1 MRFARAFLI
10 FILLVALGV
19 VGRQLYLSQLP
30 KRIGVIYLDGVVDA
44 EKAKELI
51 SLLDEAVGR
60 KDIAGIVLRINSP
73 GGAVAPSQELYRYIL
88 DHRRE
93 KKMYASIGTLGASGA
108 YYVASACSRIYA
120 DGGSLV
126 GSIGVIFTTS
136 DIEELLK
143 KIGIKPIVIKS
154 GKFKDVGSPFRE
166 MTPEE
171 RQYLQNLVDEIHM
184 QFVRDV
190 ARARGIPEEKL
201 LAIADGRVFTGEK
214 AKELGLV
221 DGIAPMWQVV
231 NILSKDLGYKKPLSY
246 IELKKKKGFWE
257 NLRAQTLS
265 FIKELKTELLQ
276 GGVQ

>member
-1 MRFARAFLI
+1 M
-10 FILLVALGV
+10 ILGI
-19 VGRQLYLSQLP
+19 VGRQLYLAQLP
-30 KRIGVIYLDGVVDA
+30 KRIGVIYLNGVVDT
-44 EKAKELI
+44 EKAREI
-51 SLLDEAVGR
+51 MSLLDEAIDR

-73 GGAVAPSQELYRYIL
+73 GGAVAPSQELYNYIL
-88 DHRRE
+88 EHRKE
-93 KKMYASIGTLGASGA
+93 KKIYASIGTLGASGA
-108 YYVASACSRIYA
+108 YYVASACNRIYA

-143 KIGIKPIVIKS
+143 KIGIKPVVIKS
-154 GKFKDVGSPFRE
+154 GKFKDVGSPFRK

-171 RQYLQNLVDEIHM
+171 KQYLQNLVDEIHM

-190 ARARGIPEEKL
+190 ARARGIPEKKL

-231 NILSKDLGYKKPLSY
+231 SILSKDLGYKKSLSY
-246 IELKKKKGFWE
+246 VELKRRRGFWE
-257 NLRAQTLS
+257 SLRAQTLS

-276 GGVQ
+276 GGIQ